1 MCVKLGFGVVLRHLL
16 ICCGFFLAT
25 SQYALAQSA
34 ADLAGEWTGSTSGNA
49 GGPVYFRFVVV
60 PTGPD
65 TFVGNMVEFNTFA
78 DQRFP
83 ELRARI
89 AGKLE
94 PNGRVR
100 FSKKYDGT
108 AGVSHFVSYEGEL
121 YPQGLRGQWS
131 VAGTTGGFVARRGVS
146 GIALRLSAPEQPRSV
161 RTSEARQE
169 PVATPANIEPRSV
182 RTSEARQEP
191 VAAPANIEPRQ
202 APPMVDADTSEW
214 PQDGAK
220 SRTIS
225 LRLNNLD
232 DVGAAILVLPDGK
245 QELIAAGEW
254 SGAGG
259 AGYGE
264 ADFTDK
270 LKVGPNTLVVF
281 IYNKAFSF
289 WVGKWTFDFQLFG
302 DADDPIWAA
311 SGGARENNVGIRY
324 WRAFTIIKS
333 PKGELTV
340 KSMAERD
347 IMVLRPVVE
356 KLHLRLL
363 REMPSA
369 DGAAMSVVVA
379 AFAAAM
385 VSDIVGG
392 STTSSSSASDYDDYE
407 RPGSTQSSPSPPP
420 TYTTGFY
427 GNCHGGA
434 FYGC

>member
-1 MCVKLGFGVVLRHLL
+1 MCVKLGFGVMLRYLL
-16 ICCGFFLAT
+16 ICFGFFLAT

-34 ADLAGEWTGSTSGNA
+34 SDLAGEWTGSTSGNA
-49 GGPVYFRFVVV
+49 GGPIYFRFVVV

-121 YPQGLRGQWS
+121 SPQGLRGQWR
-131 VAGTTGGFVARRGVS
+131 VAGTTGDFVARRGVS
-146 GIALRLSAPEQPRSV
+146 GVALRLSAPEQPRSV
-161 RTSEARQE
+161 GTSEARQE
-169 PVATPANIEPRSV
+169 PVATPAD
-182 RTSEARQEP
+182 
-191 VAAPANIEPRQ
+191 IEPRQ
-202 APPMVDADTSEW
+202 APPMVEADTSEW
-214 PQDGAK
+214 AQDGVK

-225 LRLNNLD
+225 LRLSDLD

-259 AGYGE
+259 SGYGE

-356 KLHLRLL
+356 NLHLRLL

-392 STTSSSSASDYDDYE
+392 STTSSSRASDYDDYE
-407 RPGSTQSSPSPPP
+407 RRGSTQSSPSPPP